1 MTSRP
6 VRSASMLGDVN
17 PWVYFTQN
25 RDQIQGYLL
34 QHVVLTFVA
43 VGLGLLISVPLAV
56 VVSRRKVVRTAA
68 VGVSG
73 LLYVIPSVSF
83 FVIVGA
89 WLSYIPPASYKTA
102 ELGLVSYTLLFLVW
116 NTLAGFDAV
125 PADARE
131 SAIAMGYTNT
141 AVLLRVDLPLAI
153 PYIIAGLRVA
163 TPSTIAAVTVTSF
176 VGLGGLGQLFVY
188 GFNASYY
195 APIID
200 GLVLCLVLAA
210 VCDVALVALGRVIA
224 PWSRSVGR
232 VGSRA

>member
-1 MTSRP
+1 
-6 VRSASMLGDVN
+6 VVLGDVN
-17 PWVYFTQN
+17 PWTYFTQN

-34 QHVVLTFVA
+34 QHIVLTFVA
-43 VGLGLLISVPLAV
+43 VGLGLLIAVPLAMF
-56 VVSRRKVVRTAA
+56 VSRRRVARTAV
-68 VGVSG
+68 VGLSG

-102 ELGLVSYTLLFLVW
+102 ELGLVTYTLLFLVW

-131 SAIAMGYTNT
+131 SAVAMGYTNG
-141 AVLLRVDLPLAI
+141 AILLRVELPLSI

-188 GFNASYY
+188 GFDTSYY
-195 APIID
+195 SPIIV
-200 GLVLCLVLAA
+200 GLVLCLLLAA
-210 VCDVALVALGRVIA
+210 VCDVALVAIGRVIA
-224 PWSRSVGR
+224 PWSRSAGR